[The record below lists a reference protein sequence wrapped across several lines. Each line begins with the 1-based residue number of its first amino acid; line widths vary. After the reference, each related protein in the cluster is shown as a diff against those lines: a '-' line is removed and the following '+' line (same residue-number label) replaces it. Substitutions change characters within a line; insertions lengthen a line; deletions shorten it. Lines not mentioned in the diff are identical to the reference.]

1 MQELLSDTGSD
12 DVTHDERMELLQ
24 RIAASAPFRR
34 ATRLREFLLYVG
46 ACPANHADDA
56 LHEATIGTAVF
67 KRPDGY
73 DTSADNIVRVSATE
87 LRKRLEMYFSGEGA
101 QESILADMPRGAYA
115 LIFRRRSVSAS
126 PAELPAPVES
136 VEEVPFVEPEP
147 AAPLTHPGITPVPV
161 TRSEVPPLVVR
172 GTHWMW
178 KVLAAVLVA
187 VCAVLLTQNLQMRRL
202 LQPWQ
207 QQPAVRALWGEL
219 FVKGTQ
225 TDLVLAD
232 TSFALAQ
239 DIESRQ
245 ISLKSY
251 INNDYKQTSSMEG
264 LSADRQD
271 ALARVLNR
279 NTASVG
285 DFIAA
290 KRIIELNPVSPDV
303 KLKFAREYSAEE
315 FKTNNA
321 ILIGSRISNP
331 WVDLFNSR
339 LNFRLQYDV
348 VQHRPYVENVA
359 PKPGEKPVYDGT
371 SDLQRNEGYSV
382 VALLPNL
389 GRSGYVLILEGT
401 DSQATRSAGEF
412 ATSESALGDFFR
424 QNHVSL
430 KGSPP
435 GFEVLLHN
443 YQIIGTPFRS
453 EIVAWRIEQ

>member
-67 KRPDGY
+67 KRPEGY

-115 LIFRRRSVSAS
+115 LIFRRRSVSGS
-126 PAELPAPVES
+126 PAELPAPVEP
-136 VEEVPFVEPEP
+136 VEETAFVEPEP
-147 AAPLTHPGITPVPV
+147 AALLAPPAMPPVIPV
-161 TRSEVPPLVVR
+161 TMPEAPPPLVVR
-172 GTHWMW
+172 RTHWMW
-178 KVLAAVLVA
+178 KALAAVLVA
-187 VCAVLLTQNLQMRRL
+187 VSAVLLTLNLQMRRL

-219 FVKGTQ
+219 FVKGAE

-251 INNDYKQTSSMEG
+251 INNDYKQTSSMAG
-264 LSADRQD
+264 LSVDRQD

-303 KLKFAREYSAEE
+303 KLKFAREYSAED

-348 VQHRPYVENVA
+348 VQHRP
-359 PKPGEKPVYDGT
+359 
-371 SDLQRNEGYSV
+371 
-382 VALLPNL
+382 
-389 GRSGYVLILEGT
+389 
-401 DSQATRSAGEF
+401 
-412 ATSESALGDFFR
+412 
-424 QNHVSL
+424 
-430 KGSPP
+430 
-435 GFEVLLHN
+435 VLLHN

>member
-46 ACPANHADDA
+46 SCPADHAQDA

-67 KRPDGY
+67 KRPEGY

-87 LRKRLEMYFSGEGA
+87 LRKRLEMYFSGDGA
-101 QESILADMPRGAYA
+101 QEGILVDMPRGAYA
-115 LIFRRRSVSAS
+115 LIFRRRSVSISSAEA
-126 PAELPAPVES
+126 PAAVEPVE
-136 VEEVPFVEPEP
+136 EATFIEPEP
-147 AAPLTHPGITPVPV
+147 AAPLTPPVMTPVPV
-161 TRSEVPPLVVR
+161 TIPEARR
-172 GTHWMW
+172 THWAW
-178 KVLAAVLVA
+178 KVLAAALAA
-187 VCAVLLTQNLQMRRL
+187 VCVVLLVQNLQMRRL

-245 ISLKSY
+245 ITLKSY
-251 INNDYKQTSSMEG
+251 INNDYKQTSSMTG

-271 ALARVLNR
+271 ALDRVLNR

-348 VQHRPYVENVA
+348 VQHRPYVENAA
-359 PKPGEKPVYDGT
+359 PRPGEKPVYDGT
-371 SDLQRNEGYSV
+371 SDLQRYEGYSV

-412 ATSESALGDFFR
+412 VTSEAALGDFFR
-424 QNHVSL
+424 QNHISL